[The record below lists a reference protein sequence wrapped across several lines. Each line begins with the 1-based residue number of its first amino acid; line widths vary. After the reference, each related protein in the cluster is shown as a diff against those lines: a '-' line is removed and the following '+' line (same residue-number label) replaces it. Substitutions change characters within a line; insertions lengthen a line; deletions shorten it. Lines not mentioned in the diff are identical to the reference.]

1 MGTEQGTKKDMEW
14 EEYVGLGVLGMGKE
28 KDLVMAGGEG
38 EGGDE
43 GGGGM
48 EETSRLL
55 PFPTTKLTS
64 NWNLQ

>member
-1 MGTEQGTKKDMEW
+1 MGTEQGTKKDMERE
-14 EEYVGLGVLGMGKE
+14 EEYVGLAVLGMGKE

-48 EETSRLL
+48 EETTRAWQIS
-55 PFPTTKLTS
+55 
-64 NWNLQ
+64 